1 MGKGVIPDS
10 SPNNFSA
17 ARSAALKEADV
28 VLVLGA
34 KLNWIL
40 SFGLA
45 PKWNPN
51 AKVIQVD
58 ITADELGQNGG
69 HPTLSMVGDV
79 GLVVEQITNA
89 LGSWRWQGKSTDF
102 YRKLQ
107 AAKSK
112 NEERAAKKA
121 SSDKIPMPFEKAFGV
136 IKKTLNSLS
145 NPADGDIVYV
155 SEGANA
161 MDISRS
167 IFTMEH
173 PRIRLDAG
181 TYATMG
187 VGLGYCIAAHAAYN
201 LTGHRETPGL
211 TV

>member
-45 PKWNPN
+45 PKWNPD

-58 ITADELGQNGG
+58 ITADELGRNGG

-79 GLVVEQITNA
+79 GLVVEPVF
-89 LGSWRWQGKSTDF
+89 KVC
-102 YRKLQ
+102 
-107 AAKSK
+107 
-112 NEERAAKKA
+112 A
-121 SSDKIPMPFEKAFGV
+121 SSLPNRV
-136 IKKTLNSLS
+136 
-145 NPADGDIVYV
+145 
-155 SEGANA
+155 
-161 MDISRS
+161 
-167 IFTMEH
+167 
-173 PRIRLDAG
+173 
-181 TYATMG
+181 ATG
-187 VGLGYCIAAHAAYN
+187 
-201 LTGHRETPGL
+201 
-211 TV
+211 